1 MNRILFLLLVIS
13 GLQGCS
19 PERTQTEPK
28 NALPN
33 PIPYPNTTV
42 GISMSS
48 IATNPFFK
56 NTYRIYGEVTKENSA
71 TLKTFINSADNDQ
84 VKQNTQLEEMV
95 KQGARS
101 LVVNLVDVTQG
112 KEIVEYWCNKKIPVV
127 YFNRS
132 PGARNLAN
140 CATAYF
146 VDGDMAQAAVYQG
159 VQVLERWKEN
169 PSWDKNKDGVIQY
182 AMIMGLPE
190 HEGTISRTKWAIS
203 TLETYPKLNQK
214 TEKVFQ
220 DFGLFQGAKSE
231 ALVNDWIERPEFSKV
246 EVILANNDTMALGA
260 SVALEKHHIQLPIF
274 GIDGSKDALEAV
286 KQGKMAG
293 TVFNDFDEQARVSLR
308 MAANLATGKN
318 PMEGLSQHLEYKT
331 VLINAHDINNNNI
344 QDFMQRYQ

>member
-84 VKQNTQLEEMV
+84 VKQNTQLEE
-95 KQGARS
+95 
-101 LVVNLVDVTQG
+101 N
-112 KEIVEYWCNKKIPVV
+112 WCNKKIPVV